1 MKPDSANR
9 DPPDP
14 AERCNALAGLSV
26 PGIVQIAATVVTEGK
41 FAPPDAEA
49 NVLIGLP
56 RDLET
61 PPFCRVQAV
70 AKPSADSHI
79 NIEIWLPLADWNG
92 RFCQAGNGGFGRG
105 FFVPAAFMIPALRRG
120 YAVAGTD
127 MGHPRTTGY
136 DARWA
141 LHHPEK
147 VIDWAY
153 RANLVTAEF
162 GKLVTARF
170 YGHEPEKSY
179 FLGCSDGGREALIF
193 AQRYPGMFDGYWPGH
208 RRFPSP
214 ISPWSISR
222 IRGG

>member
-1 MKPDSANR
+1 MKPDSATKSPS
-9 DPPDP
+9 DPV
-14 AERCNALAGLSV
+14 ERCSALASLSV
-26 PGIVQIAATVVTEGK
+26 PGIVQITATLVTEGK
-41 FAPPDAEA
+41 FVPPDAEA
-49 NVLIGLP
+49 NALIGLP
-56 RDLET
+56 YEIET

-92 RFCQAGNGGFGRG
+92 RFCHAGNGGFGRG
-105 FFVPAAFMIPALRRG
+105 FFVPAAFMIPCLRRG

-136 DARWA
+136 DASWA

-147 VIDWAY
+147 VVDWAW

-170 YGHEPEKSY
+170 YGH
-179 FLGCSDGGREALIF
+179 
-193 AQRYPGMFDGYWPGH
+193 
-208 RRFPSP
+208 
-214 ISPWSISR
+214 
-222 IRGG
+222 